1 MRRDQDM
8 DNWNYEEEKVFS
20 KFGSDEEAGN
30 QIPTQAQTIVEGSA
44 AVLMSE
50 FKPVPDVDY
59 LQVCNYCVSKWFCSW
74 AFMFF
79 VFILT

>member
-59 LQVCNYCVSKWFCSW
+59 LQVCN
-74 AFMFF
+74 F
-79 VFILT
+79 VFRNGSAVGHLCSLFSF